1 MVKKTFKNL
10 KLDNYKYNISLKL
23 AQHVYYVEPIS
34 QWNIPQKRQT
44 RWGVE
49 DKRFLKTPRNF

>member
-23 AQHVYYVEPIS
+23 AQHVYYV
-34 QWNIPQKRQT
+34 
-44 RWGVE
+44 
-49 DKRFLKTPRNF
+49 KTFQF